1 LLKYSNAGRKYL
13 EGQEG
18 RRATAAR
25 FYRELASVGDIKKE
39 LREVGLPTKTSVS
52 SFVKAFPIFKLDV
65 PANGGTAF
73 VVLR

>member
-1 LLKYSNAGRKYL
+1 M

-18 RRATAAR
+18 KRATAAR

-39 LREVGLPTKTSVS
+39 LREAGLPTKTSVS
-52 SFVKAFPIFKLDV
+52 SFVKAFPSFKLEV

-73 VVLR
+73 VSLR

>member
-1 LLKYSNAGRKYL
+1 M

-18 RRATAAR
+18 KRATAAR

-39 LREVGLPTKTSVS
+39 LREAGLPTKTSVS
-52 SFVKAFPIFKLDV
+52 SFVKAFPNFKLEV

-73 VVLR
+73 VSLR